1 MNDVAY
7 IAELKN
13 VMLTDIRQRITDNVN
28 LEVMFKAT
36 ALDVR
41 YKRLKMIPKN
51 QRPSVYNNLK
61 DEMQGLLLAQQ
72 LQASNEDRRDESN
85 NKKQKLSDFYES
97 ESDEE
102 EEDNN
107 SANREMERYLS
118 EAEDRE
124 GDTLQFWRDR
134 EASYPL
140 LSKLARKY
148 LCIPATSVEAERRF
162 SDLGILLT
170 KRRLCMTGEHV
181 DAQLFLRDKFRK
193 VNV

>member
-1 MNDVAY
+1 M
-7 IAELKN
+7 
-13 VMLTDIRQRITDNVN
+13 
-28 LEVMFKAT
+28 
-36 ALDVR
+36 
-41 YKRLKMIPKN
+41 
-51 QRPSVYNNLK
+51 YNNLK

-72 LQASNEDRRDESN
+72 LQASNKDKRDESN
-85 NKKQKLSDFYES
+85 NKKQKMSDFYES

-102 EEDNN
+102 EEDYN
-107 SANREMERYLS
+107 SVTREMERYLS
-118 EAEDRE
+118 ESEDRE

-193 VNV
+193 K